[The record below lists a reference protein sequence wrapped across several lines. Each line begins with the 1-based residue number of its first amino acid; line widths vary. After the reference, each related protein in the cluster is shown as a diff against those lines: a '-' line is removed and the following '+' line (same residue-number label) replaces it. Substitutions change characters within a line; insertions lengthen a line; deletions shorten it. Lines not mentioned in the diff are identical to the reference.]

1 MKPLTGQQI
10 RMMWLDFF
18 KKKGHLV
25 VEGASLVPR
34 HDPTLLW
41 INSGV
46 AAIKSYFDGSEIP
59 DHKRL
64 TNVQKSIRTN
74 DIENVGYTARHHTF
88 FEMLGNFSIGDYF
101 RKEIVA
107 WAYEIL
113 TRPEYFGMPKE
124 KIFVTYNPSDGETRD
139 LWIKEGLA
147 PDHLVPLEGN
157 YWQIG
162 DGPCGPNTEVFFD
175 RGSAYDPGNLGVRL
189 LAEEIEN
196 DRYIEIWGIVFSQ
209 YNGIEGQPRSSY
221 KELPSKNIDTG
232 AGLERIA
239 CIMQGTPT
247 NFETDLFYP
256 VILATEKMASI
267 GYKDS
272 GYRPYR
278 VIADHIRT
286 LTFAVADK
294 ASFSNEGRGYVLRR
308 LLRRALRYGRRIGIN
323 EPFLFKLVPTVAKM
337 MGDFYPYV
345 YDEAERVARSI
356 QAEEVKFIKTLAN
369 GETMLRALLDK
380 GHPVS
385 GGDLFKLYDTYGFPV
400 ELSKEIC
407 AEAGV
412 SLDMDAFNR
421 LMEEQ
426 RKRAREARAATS
438 SMRMQSKDLL
448 AFTSPSRFDYD
459 TLSLQGKAIG
469 LFVDGSAVAE
479 IVEEGVLIFDET
491 PFYAESGG
499 QVADAGY
506 IHNDETRLQV
516 VDVQKAPNGQHMHFV
531 KVEYG
536 SVKTGQAF
544 TLEVD
549 VQKRYL
555 TMRNHSSLHLLQRAL
570 IEVLGNHISQQ
581 GSYVT
586 DDYGRFDFTNP
597 SKVSEEQLLRIEALV
612 NRYVETNVPRTVAI
626 MKIDEAKKTG
636 AISPFDE
643 KYGDVVRIVT
653 FGAISKEFCGGTHV
667 DRLGDIGVFAI
678 ESEESI
684 AAGIRRVVTRTG
696 YRAYE
701 LLKQREKLFMKTR
714 DLLGASSIHE
724 VSDRLKAL
732 LGEKKDLETRIAA
745 IGQKTAHTLVQSL
758 LSSFKNDGQG
768 DYLAVQVDDFSRDL
782 IVKVADGL
790 KEAAPEAVFMLIG
803 DGRHDLPIVVYVGS
817 NGQKRGLKAGV
828 LVKQVSAL
836 LGGSGGGRPDVAFG
850 AGKDATKVQ
859 ESLAAFEAWVK

>member
-113 TRPEYFGMPKE
+113 TSPEYFAMPKE
-124 KIFVTYNPSDGETRD
+124 KIYVTYNPSDVETRD

-147 PDHLVPLEGN
+147 SDHLVPLEGN

-162 DGPCGPNTEVFFD
+162 EGPCGPNTEVFFD
-175 RGSAYDPGNLGVRL
+175 RGEKHDPNKLGVRM

-209 YNGIEGQPRSSY
+209 YNGIEGQPRATY

-239 CIMQGTPT
+239 CILQGTPT
-247 NFETDLFYP
+247 NFETDLFFP
-256 VILATEKMASI
+256 VITATEKIAAV
-267 GYKDS
+267 GYDAS

-286 LTFAVADK
+286 LTFALADK

-323 EPFLFKLVPTVAKM
+323 EPFLYKLVPTVAKM

-345 YDEAERVARSI
+345 FGEAERVAKSI
-356 QAEEVKFIKTLAN
+356 QAEEVKFMKTLSN
-369 GETMLRALLDK
+369 GETMLRALLEK
-380 GHPVS
+380 GHSVS
-385 GGDLFKLYDTYGFPV
+385 GSDLFKLYDTYGFPV

-407 AEAGV
+407 QEAGV
-412 SLDMDAFNR
+412 SVDMEAFNH
-421 LMEEQ
+421 LMEAQ
-426 RKRAREARAATS
+426 RTRAREARAATN

-448 AFTSPSRFDYD
+448 AFLTPSQFDYD
-459 TLSLQGKAIG
+459 SLSLTGRAIG
-469 LFVDGSAVAE
+469 LFVDGASLDEVGD
-479 IVEEGVLIFDET
+479 EGVLIFDKT

-499 QVADAGY
+499 QVADTGY
-506 IHNDETRLQV
+506 IYNDEARFQV
-516 VDVQKAPNGQHMHFV
+516 IDVQKAPNGQHMHFV
-531 KVEYG
+531 KAEYG
-536 SVKTGQAF
+536 LIKVGQSF

-549 VQKRYL
+549 KLKRYL

-570 IEVLGNHISQQ
+570 IEVLGSHISQQ

-586 DDYGRFDFTNP
+586 DEYGRFDFTNP
-597 SKVSEEQLLRIEALV
+597 GKVSEEQILRIEALV
-612 NRYVETNVPRTVAI
+612 NRYIETNAPRDVALL
-626 MKIDEAKKTG
+626 KLEEAKKTG

-643 KYGDVVRIVT
+643 KYGEVVRIVT
-653 FGAISKEFCGGTHV
+653 FGDVSKEFCGGTHV
-667 DRLGDIGVFAI
+667 KQLGDIGVFAI

-696 YRAYE
+696 FHAYE

-714 DLLGASSIHE
+714 DIIGASSIHE
-724 VSDRLKAL
+724 VGDRLKAL
-732 LGEKKDLETRIAA
+732 IGEKKELETRLAA
-745 IGQKTAHTLVQSL
+745 MSQKMAVTVAKSALT
-758 LSSFKNDGQG
+758 SFKNDGHG
-768 DYLAVQVDDFSRDL
+768 DYIALQIEDVSREVL
-782 IVKVADGL
+782 IKISDEF
-790 KEAAPEAVFMLIG
+790 KEKAPESVFMLIG
-803 DGRHDLPIVVYVGS
+803 DPRHDLPIVVYVGPA
-817 NGQKRGLKAGV
+817 GQKRGFKAGI

-836 LGGSGGGRPDVAFG
+836 LGGSGGGRPDIAFG
-850 AGKDATKVQ
+850 AGKDGSKVT
-859 ESLAAFEAWVK
+859 EALAAFEAAVK